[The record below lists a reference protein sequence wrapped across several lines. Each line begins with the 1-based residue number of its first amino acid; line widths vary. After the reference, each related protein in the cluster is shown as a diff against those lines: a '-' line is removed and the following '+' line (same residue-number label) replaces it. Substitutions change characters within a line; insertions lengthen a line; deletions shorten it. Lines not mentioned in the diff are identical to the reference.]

1 MVRLGNRDI
10 EGVHQATRIE
20 NGVAITNLVL
30 AALSHAFQPSIVPR
44 IYGWGSAAAEAAQG
58 WILQE
63 FMPGIGVDQPFSQQ
77 DLEQKKA
84 LLAQMAKIVKALQA
98 YSLPSTITGYG
109 GLTFN
114 EGGEIVSAA
123 MPTVGAGPWPSY
135 QASFQYRLDLALKKA
150 DSNPYIKGW
159 RANGLRER
167 IDAFVQR
174 GVPAQFESLSDK
186 DDKVV
191 VHCDFSKIPNPSTT
205 AVSGCVLS
213 LPIADPPDPGPTNIL
228 FDEASGRITALID
241 YDFSWISHPSYEF
254 LRSFDGLGGQ
264 F

>member
-1 MVRLGNRDI
+1 
-10 EGVHQATRIE
+10 
-20 NGVAITNLVL
+20 
-30 AALSHAFQPSIVPR
+30 
-44 IYGWGSAAAEAAQG
+44 
-58 WILQE
+58 
-63 FMPGIGVDQPFSQQ
+63 
-77 DLEQKKA
+77 
-84 LLAQMAKIVKALQA
+84 
-98 YSLPSTITGYG
+98 
-109 GLTFN
+109 
-114 EGGEIVSAA
+114 

-159 RANGLRER
+159 RANRLREH

-174 GVPAQFESLSDK
+174 GVQAQFESLSDK

-228 FDEASGRITALID
+228 FDEASGCITALID
-241 YDFSWISHPSYEF
+241 YDFSWISCPSYEF
-254 LRSFDGLGGQ
+254 LRLFDGLGG
-264 F
+264 